1 MKELILIKLGGS
13 LITDKSK
20 PYSARNSVINR
31 LAKEVKSALKTK
43 KARIIIANGSGSF
56 GHSAASIYKTQEGII
71 NKNSLKGF
79 SVVADAA
86 IQINRIVINEFLKFG
101 LPVVSFSPLSFII
114 ASEKNPRKLFIEP
127 LINALN
133 LGLIP
138 VIYGDVVIDYKRGFC
153 ILSGEKTLTILA
165 KKLKSDYTK
174 IRIIY
179 CGDTD
184 GVLDKYGKTIP
195 LINDSV
201 FNKIRKDVKGS
212 KAIDVTGGMLHKV
225 QESLISA
232 KIGTKILIINGMRI
246 NELEKAILEKGYK
259 GTLVK

>member
-101 LPVVSFSPLSFII
+101 LPVVSFSP
-114 ASEKNPRKLFIEP
+114 
-127 LINALN
+127 
-133 LGLIP
+133 
-138 VIYGDVVIDYKRGFC
+138 
-153 ILSGEKTLTILA
+153 
-165 KKLKSDYTK
+165 
-174 IRIIY
+174 
-179 CGDTD
+179 
-184 GVLDKYGKTIP
+184 
-195 LINDSV
+195 
-201 FNKIRKDVKGS
+201 
-212 KAIDVTGGMLHKV
+212 
-225 QESLISA
+225 
-232 KIGTKILIINGMRI
+232 
-246 NELEKAILEKGYK
+246 
-259 GTLVK
+259 